1 MHGGG
6 WWQYITYDERTD
18 RPHVN
23 RDLLRRV
30 AQIARPYLAS
40 ALLTLGAI
48 LAISLLGLVPPLLI
62 RQMIDYAIP
71 QRDLRA
77 LNLLALGMVLIPLLS
92 GVIGVGQRYLNAR
105 IGEGIISDLRQA
117 LYAHMQRMSLRFFT
131 HTKTGELMSRLNND
145 VVEAQRAVTSTFI
158 EIITNTVTVLTTLAI
173 MFSLEWRLTILSVII
188 FPLFFL
194 PARRIG
200 LILRHIVREAMDRNA
215 SMNAM
220 MHETLNVSGAVLTK
234 LFGRQAD
241 EIARFIRLSNAVRD
255 IGVRRAVVGRWFFM
269 MLSAVSAVGTAL
281 VFWSGGH
288 LVIGEALTLGT
299 LVAFTSYLAQLY
311 GPLGALSNAR
321 VDFAQSLVSFE
332 RVFEVLDLPV
342 EIEDAPGAIAL
353 ERVHGHFRSFFD
365 AGAEEPPPAL
375 DPGTDGPTPAAF
387 TAKLQELGF
396 ADPQHIAARLRE
408 WTSGRLPAL
417 RAERA
422 RELLDQLL
430 PHLFGALGAL
440 PEPDKAFALFDTLL
454 ARQRAGVQLLSLF
467 TRHPALLQRVAAVL
481 GAAPALA
488 EQLAEDPQALEG
500 LLSPSAR
507 FAAPKPVL
515 RRQLAEAEDLEQA
528 TEITRR
534 FVRQEEFHLSVA
546 TLEGRIDADAAGRL
560 RTALAESAL
569 SLLLPRV
576 LAAHKARYGRV
587 RGARFAVVAMGKAG
601 AGEMLAGSDLDL
613 MLIYDY
619 APADIAP
626 TPYFVRLSHAFTAAL
641 TAQGKEGQLYHIDMR
656 LRPSGNHGPVAVS
669 LEAFRRYH
677 AQESW
682 TWERLALT
690 RARVL
695 AATPGFAKVVEEAIR
710 GALERAQSAEAILK
724 DTADMRDRLAAELPP
739 RGMFDVKALP
749 GGMMEVV
756 FVAQALQ
763 LVHGPRQPEIF
774 QPNTA
779 AALRALEQ
787 AELLDEPDAA
797 LLLRADHLWRT
808 VQGVNRI
815 TGLSERASD
824 PPAALAAPLLRATGT
839 ADFAE
844 LRLVMT
850 QTAAQV
856 QACFNRII
864 RRGDTT

>member
-353 ERVHGHFRSFFD
+353 ERVHGHVRFENVSFSYAAADHFGAHLSKVVSDSDDTRDAAGDGRSKEDEHALFVEIRAAERQWAVRELSFEIQPGQLAALVGPSG
-365 AGAEEPPPAL
+365 AGKTTVTYLLPRLYDPTEGRILLDGHDLRQVTLASLTAQIGMVTQETFLFHDTIRVNLLYARPNATQAELEEACRAANIHDFIVGLPDGYDTVVGERGYRLSGGEKQRIAIARVLLKDPRILILDEATSSLDSHSEAL
-375 DPGTDGPTPAAF
+375 IQAA
-387 TAKLQELGF
+387 LQRVMRGRTSLVIAHRLSTILA
-396 ADPQHIAARLRE
+396 ADLILVLNE
-408 WTSGRLPAL
+408 GRLV
-417 RAERA
+417 ERGTHS
-422 RELLDQLL
+422 E
-430 PHLFGALGAL
+430 
-440 PEPDKAFALFDTLL
+440 LL
-454 ARQRAGVQLLSLF
+454 ARG
-467 TRHPALLQRVAAVL
+467 
-481 GAAPALA
+481 
-488 EQLAEDPQALEG
+488 G
-500 LLSPSAR
+500 LYAMLYNTQ
-507 FAAPKPVL
+507 FQ
-515 RRQLAEAEDLEQA
+515 RQLE
-528 TEITRR
+528 
-534 FVRQEEFHLSVA
+534 V
-546 TLEGRIDADAAGRL
+546 
-560 RTALAESAL
+560 
-569 SLLLPRV
+569 
-576 LAAHKARYGRV
+576 
-587 RGARFAVVAMGKAG
+587 
-601 AGEMLAGSDLDL
+601 
-613 MLIYDY
+613 
-619 APADIAP
+619 
-626 TPYFVRLSHAFTAAL
+626 TP
-641 TAQGKEGQLYHIDMR
+641 
-656 LRPSGNHGPVAVS
+656 
-669 LEAFRRYH
+669 
-677 AQESW
+677 
-682 TWERLALT
+682 
-690 RARVL
+690 
-695 AATPGFAKVVEEAIR
+695 
-710 GALERAQSAEAILK
+710 
-724 DTADMRDRLAAELPP
+724 
-739 RGMFDVKALP
+739 
-749 GGMMEVV
+749 
-756 FVAQALQ
+756 
-763 LVHGPRQPEIF
+763 
-774 QPNTA
+774 
-779 AALRALEQ
+779 
-787 AELLDEPDAA
+787 
-797 LLLRADHLWRT
+797 
-808 VQGVNRI
+808 
-815 TGLSERASD
+815 
-824 PPAALAAPLLRATGT
+824 
-839 ADFAE
+839 
-844 LRLVMT
+844 
-850 QTAAQV
+850 
-856 QACFNRII
+856 
-864 RRGDTT
+864 